1 MKTHSSLSAPKG
13 GIVMELKLHQRQE
26 LSLLMTFEL
35 RQAIEILQYSTHE
48 LEQYIRQQELENPII
63 ELKEKEEKPVHE
75 ERLRRQS
82 SSFRSSEIPMD
93 AVRSNDKNMRD
104 ELLEQAKFLYPD
116 GHTQKLIK
124 YLLYNIDDNGYLQ
137 ITDTHSN
144 DYLAFEKDD
153 IDKGIHLLQQLG
165 PIGIGARDLK
175 ECLLLQI
182 KYSYPENKL
191 AICFVEHH
199 LNLIADRKWNEIASK
214 MNIKMNEVKDLFDFI
229 QTLNPRPCS
238 FISDCSTEY
247 LTPDIIVEWKDDEF
261 TFHLNDGFLP
271 AIHMN
276 KDYSQYLHVKNDA
289 SKYINTQYKNYQWL
303 LSSIEQRR
311 NTIIKIVHALL
322 ERQVDF
328 FKNGFRSLKPLTLK
342 EVADEIEM
350 HESTVSRAT
359 TNKVIQTPFGSFD
372 LRLLFTSKL
381 ETADGNTI
389 SQTKMKT
396 LLETFIAQEN
406 KFKPYSDQ
414 KIAEY
419 FNAEQG
425 ITISRRT
432 ISKYREELRIPPSSK
447 RKDIQV

>member
-1 MKTHSSLSAPKG
+1 
-13 GIVMELKLHQRQE
+13 MELGLQQRQE
-26 LSLLMTFEL
+26 LNLLMTFEL
-35 RQAIEILQYSTHE
+35 RQAIELLQYSTYE
-48 LEQYIRQQELENPII
+48 LEQYIRDQELENPLIK
-63 ELKEKEEKPVHE
+63 LKEKEEKPVHE
-75 ERLRRQS
+75 ERLHRQS
-82 SSFRSSEIPMD
+82 SSFGSSEMPMD
-93 AVRSNDKNMRD
+93 VVRSNDINMRD
-104 ELLEQAKFLYPD
+104 ELLEQAKFMYPD
-116 GHTQKLIK
+116 DHTQKLIK
-124 YLLYNIDDNGYLQ
+124 YLLYNLDDNGYLQ
-137 ITDTHSN
+137 ISDNHSN
-144 DYLAFEKDD
+144 GYLAFADDD
-153 IDKGIHLLQQLG
+153 IEKGIHLLQQLG

-182 KYSYPENKL
+182 TYNYPEKKL
-191 AICFVEHH
+191 AACLVEHH
-199 LNLIADRKWNEIASK
+199 LNLIADRKWKEIASK
-214 MNIKMNEVKDLFDFI
+214 MNINMNEVKDLFDFI

-238 FISDCSTEY
+238 LISDCSTEY

-261 TFHLNDGFLP
+261 TFHLNDGYLP
-271 AIHMN
+271 AIQMN
-276 KDYSQYLHVKNDA
+276 KDYSQYLNAKNDA

-311 NTIIKIVHALL
+311 NTIIKIVHVLL
-322 ERQVDF
+322 EKQADF

-342 EVADEIEM
+342 EVADEIDM

-359 TNKVIQTPFGSFD
+359 TNKVIQTPFGTFD

-381 ETADGNTI
+381 DTSDGNSI
-389 SQTKMKT
+389 SQTKVKK
-396 LLETFIAQEN
+396 LLENFIAQEN

-419 FNAEQG
+419 FNTEKG

>member
-1 MKTHSSLSAPKG
+1 
-13 GIVMELKLHQRQE
+13 MELGLQQRQE
-26 LSLLMTFEL
+26 LNLLMTFEL
-35 RQAIEILQYSTHE
+35 RQAIELLQYSTHE
-48 LEQYIRQQELENPII
+48 LEQYIREQELENPLIK
-63 ELKEKEEKPVHE
+63 LKEKEEKPVHE
-75 ERLRRQS
+75 ERLHRKS
-82 SSFRSSEIPMD
+82 SSFGSSEMPTD
-93 AVRSNDKNMRD
+93 AVQGNEKNMRD
-104 ELLEQAKFLYPD
+104 ELLEQAKFMYSD
-116 GHTQKLIK
+116 IHTQKLIK
-124 YLLYNIDDNGYLQ
+124 YLLYNLDDNGYLQ

-144 DYLAFEKDD
+144 DYLAFEEDD
-153 IDKGIHLLQQLG
+153 IENGIHLLQQLG
-165 PIGIGARDLK
+165 PIGIGARNLK

-182 KYSYPENKL
+182 TYSYPENKL
-191 AICFVEHH
+191 AACLVEHH

-214 MNIKMNEVKDLFDFI
+214 MNIQMNEVKDLFDFI
-229 QTLNPRPCS
+229 PTLNPRPCS
-238 FISDCSTEY
+238 FISDFSTEY
-247 LTPDIIVEWKDDEF
+247 LTPDIIVEYKDDEF
-261 TFHLNDGFLP
+261 AFHLNDSYLP

-276 KDYSQYLHVKNDA
+276 KDYAQHLHVKNDT
-289 SKYINTQYKNYQWL
+289 SKYMNTHYKSYQWL
-303 LSSIEQRR
+303 ISSIEQRR
-311 NTIIKIVHALL
+311 NAIIKIMHVLL

-328 FKNGFRSLKPLTLK
+328 FKNGFLSLKPLTLK

-359 TNKVIQTPFGSFD
+359 TNKVIQTPFGTFD

-381 ETADGNTI
+381 EMADGNTI

-396 LLETFIAQEN
+396 LLVNFIAQAN

-419 FNAEQG
+419 FNTNKR